1 MKKAQLE
8 MHFLGTKATLTLAL
22 TLVSLVAL
30 MLTACNQTPNSEG
43 DVSTLHS
50 AAAAGQTETV
60 RSLIESGAN
69 IEAQDEEDW
78 TALQW
83 AASRGHEE
91 TVRFLIESG
100 ANIEARETTNGS
112 TPLHWAAV
120 EDMKKPYASLLN

>member
-43 DVSTLHS
+43 GQKLYPLLTLHS

-69 IEAQDEEDW
+69 IEARDEHCW
-78 TALQW
+78 SHAFTSGIH
-83 AASRGHEE
+83 SR
-91 TVRFLIESG
+91 T
-100 ANIEARETTNGS
+100 
-112 TPLHWAAV
+112 
-120 EDMKKPYASLLN
+120 